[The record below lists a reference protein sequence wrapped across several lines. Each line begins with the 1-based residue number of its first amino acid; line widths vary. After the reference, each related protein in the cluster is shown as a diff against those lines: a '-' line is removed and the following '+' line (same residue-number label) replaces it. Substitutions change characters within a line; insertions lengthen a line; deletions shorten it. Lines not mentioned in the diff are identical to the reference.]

1 MKRIITF
8 LLAIAMLFSLA
19 ACSDK
24 QEGTKGGENKRESAQ
39 TVVEK
44 AIQAVQELDEE
55 GIQKYWGTTDD
66 DTADDELSELDSA
79 CIEAM
84 FKNLSYKIVSC
95 EEKKTTATVKV
106 EFTNIDI
113 PQAFS
118 DTIDVVFAKI
128 LEKAFAGEEDF
139 DENAIMC
146 EELLKALNSG
156 DYGKVTKEVT
166 INLSLEDDNWV
177 IDPSNSDE
185 VFNAM
190 LADINTFLDSLND
203 EEDTNAALISE
214 VEDWLIGDI
223 WNDGFCELQWYY
235 EDGTSATGGT
245 LDAELTI
252 KQLAKAM
259 EKKADYDTKM
269 AALPEEYSEVVELW
283 EKVSEQIDVLYAAVQ
298 EQGTSRNG
306 AGLDVDVFY
315 QYFEAF
321 EDAVYELN

>member
-1 MKRIITF
+1 M
-8 LLAIAMLFSLA
+8 
-19 ACSDK
+19 
-24 QEGTKGGENKRESAQ
+24 
-39 TVVEK
+39 
-44 AIQAVQELDEE
+44 
-55 GIQKYWGTTDD
+55 
-66 DTADDELSELDSA
+66 
-79 CIEAM
+79 
-84 FKNLSYKIVSC
+84 
-95 EEKKTTATVKV
+95 
-106 EFTNIDI
+106 
-113 PQAFS
+113 
-118 DTIDVVFAKI
+118 VFAKI

-214 VEDWLIGDI
+214 VENWLIGDI